1 MEKSTNLIL
10 TAVLALSLPAAV
22 LAAGLEEEI
31 HKMPSDTT
39 HLYPTPEQIDTGM
52 LIEATATV
60 EAVDMAKRLV
70 TLKGSEG
77 RLVTIKAGEEVK
89 NLPQVKVGDK
99 VNIKYYQGTALNIH
113 KPGEEQPDL
122 GTTVTEEGSTA
133 ALGEKPAAEAEQ
145 VVTTTVEIAE
155 VDPYKKTISF
165 RSPDKGYRTVSV
177 KDSHL
182 EHYLKELKAG
192 DVVEVVSTESMA
204 IAVEPAN

>member
-10 TAVLALSLPAAV
+10 SVVLALSLPAAV
-22 LAAGLEEEI
+22 IAAGLEEEI
-31 HKMPSDTT
+31 QKMPSDTT

-52 LIEATATV
+52 LIEVSATV

-70 TLKGSEG
+70 TLKGPEG

-89 NLPQVKVGDK
+89 NLPQVNVGDK

>member
-122 GTTVTEEGSTA
+122 GTTVTGGMSSA
-133 ALGEKPAAEAEQ
+133 PLGAKPAGEAEQ